1 MVNFTG
7 DMPVILTVDGP
18 SLGGFVSMAT
28 VPTTELWKVGQAMPG
43 DKIRFK
49 RMTVDEAACA
59 LAKFRTMLQNLQ

>member
-18 SLGGFVSMAT
+18 SLGGFVSLAT

-43 DKIRFK
+43 DKIRF
-49 RMTVDEAACA
+49 RPMSVEDAA
-59 LAKFRTMLQNLQ
+59 LALAQFRTMLKNLQ

>member
-18 SLGGFVSMAT
+18 SLGGFVSMVT

-43 DKIRFK
+43 NKIRFK
-49 RMTVDEAACA
+49 QMAVDEAALA
-59 LAKFRTMLQNLQ
+59 LAEYDTMLKNLY